1 MKNKDLF
8 ITNNSIADK
17 YIKEYI
23 YPYEVLPHIKDIIL
37 EIGKNLDSEYN
48 LIDENI
54 WISKTVNIPNN
65 FTIKGPCIIDH
76 NAEIRP
82 GAFIRGNVIIGKNSV
97 LGNSCEMK
105 NAILYDNVQVPHF
118 NYVGDSILGE
128 FAHMGAGSITSNI
141 KSDKTNVVI
150 KGKEKMETNLR
161 KVGAFL
167 GNNVEIGCN
176 AVLNPGTIIGCN
188 TIVYPLTMVRGVIEG
203 NKIVKNTNE
212 IIERIKND

>member
-37 EIGKNLDSEYN
+37 EIGNNLDSEYN

-65 FTIKGPCIIDH
+65 VTIKGPCIIDH

-150 KGKEKMETNLR
+150 KGKEKIETNLR

-212 IIERIKND
+212 IIERSKND

>member
-17 YIKEYI
+17 YIKDYI

-37 EIGKNLDSEYN
+37 EIGNNLDSEYN

-65 FTIKGPCIIDH
+65 VTIKGPCIIDH

-150 KGKEKMETNLR
+150 KGKEKIETNLR

>member
-17 YIKEYI
+17 YIKDYI

-65 FTIKGPCIIDH
+65 VTIKGPCIIDH

-141 KSDKTNVVI
+141 KSDKTNVII

-176 AVLNPGTIIGCN
+176 SVLNPGTIIGCN

-212 IIERIKND
+212 IVERIKND

>member
-37 EIGKNLDSEYN
+37 EIGNNLDSKYN

-65 FTIKGPCIIDH
+65 VTIKGPCIIDH

-150 KGKEKMETNLR
+150 KGKEKIETNLR

-212 IIERIKND
+212 IIERSKND

>member
-17 YIKEYI
+17 YIKDYI

-54 WISKTVNIPNN
+54 WISKTVTIPDNV
-65 FTIKGPCIIDH
+65 TIKGPCIIDH

-176 AVLNPGTIIGCN
+176 SVLNPGTIIGCN

-212 IIERIKND
+212 IIERIRND

>member
-17 YIKEYI
+17 YIKDYI

-65 FTIKGPCIIDH
+65 VTIKGPCIIDH

-150 KGKEKMETNLR
+150 KGKEKIETNLR

>member
-1 MKNKDLF
+1 
-8 ITNNSIADK
+8 
-17 YIKEYI
+17 
-23 YPYEVLPHIKDIIL
+23 
-37 EIGKNLDSEYN
+37 
-48 LIDENI
+48 
-54 WISKTVNIPNN
+54 
-65 FTIKGPCIIDH
+65 
-76 NAEIRP
+76 
-82 GAFIRGNVIIGKNSV
+82 
-97 LGNSCEMK
+97 MK

-150 KGKEKMETNLR
+150 KGKEKIETNLR

>member
-17 YIKEYI
+17 YIKDYI

-65 FTIKGPCIIDH
+65 VTIKGPCIIDH

-82 GAFIRGNVIIGKNSV
+82 GAFIRGNVIIGKIAV
-97 LGNSCEMK
+97 LGNSWEMK
-105 NAILYDNVQVPHF
+105 YAILYDNVQVPHF

-141 KSDKTNVVI
+141 KSDKTNVII

-212 IIERIKND
+212 IVERIKND

>member
-17 YIKEYI
+17 YIKDYI

-37 EIGKNLDSEYN
+37 EIGNNLDSKYN

-65 FTIKGPCIIDH
+65 VTIKGPCIIDH

-97 LGNSCEMK
+97 LGN
-105 NAILYDNVQVPHF
+105 
-118 NYVGDSILGE
+118 
-128 FAHMGAGSITSNI
+128 
-141 KSDKTNVVI
+141 
-150 KGKEKMETNLR
+150 
-161 KVGAFL
+161 
-167 GNNVEIGCN
+167 
-176 AVLNPGTIIGCN
+176 
-188 TIVYPLTMVRGVIEG
+188 
-203 NKIVKNTNE
+203 
-212 IIERIKND
+212 

>member
-82 GAFIRGNVIIGKNSV
+82 GAFIRENVIIGKNSV

-150 KGKEKMETNLR
+150 KGKEKIETNLR

>member
-17 YIKEYI
+17 YIKDYI

-37 EIGKNLDSEYN
+37 EIGKNLDFEYN

-54 WISKTVNIPNN
+54 WISKTVTIPDNV
-65 FTIKGPCIIDH
+65 TIKGPCIIDH

-176 AVLNPGTIIGCN
+176 SVLNPGTIIGCN

-203 NKIVKNTNE
+203 NKIIKNTNE